1 MQTADPIRVGCICLD
16 QPAKWERIIWARIVP
31 FLILINIALNPFPH
45 ITSIREF
52 SYYSAAALLIFY
64 FYKYRD
70 WSALKTPLTLP
81 VALFTAWAFV
91 GLPWALAVGASIH
104 DILFHLIKYIVL
116 FLLLTI
122 FFNSRAKI
130 NLLFWTII
138 VSVVISGFHDMYFF
152 YVVGKN
158 SFLTRMCI
166 DHHQLPVGPM
176 GFMALFAI
184 ALVVYLFRISK
195 ELCYKCAL
203 IACFGG
209 LSLILFATQM
219 RSIMIALPFVIV
231 ALFGDNKKLLFAM
244 ILIVISCLFLF
255 STQLRS
261 FKNDISETDRLSI
274 NYMSL
279 LMIKEHPLT
288 GVGFSMETPGNNKL
302 IDHKK
307 LLAQVPMKF
316 KYKAV
321 EYTSPHNMWLGLAVR
336 LGLVGLSLFVLIVIV
351 AGRMCFTVI
360 KQHKNLEL
368 RLTGQLCLG
377 LLALFSIYGLFNEV
391 FMHLLET
398 LFCVLFAIINWSFCE
413 AQKYNNL
420 ETAKMTP

>member
-1 MQTADPIRVGCICLD
+1 MQTADPLRVGCICIE
-16 QPAKWERIIWARIVP
+16 QPAKWERIIWKRIVS

-45 ITSIREF
+45 ITSIREV

-70 WSALKTPLTLP
+70 WSVLKTPLTLP
-81 VALFTAWAFV
+81 VALFTVWSFV
-91 GLPWALAVGASIH
+91 GLPWALDVDASIH
-104 DILFHLIKYIVL
+104 DILFHLVKYIVL

-166 DHHQLPVGPM
+166 DRHQLPVGPM

-184 ALVVYLFRISK
+184 TLVVYLFRISK
-195 ELCYKCAL
+195 ELKDKCAL
-203 IACFGG
+203 VACFGG

-219 RSIMIALPFVIV
+219 RSIMIALPFVIL
-231 ALFGDNKKLLFAM
+231 ALFWDNKKLLFAM

-279 LMIKEHPLT
+279 LMIKEHPIT
-288 GVGFSMETPGNNKL
+288 GIGFSMETPGNNKL
-302 IDHKK
+302 VDHEK
-307 LLAQVPMKF
+307 LLAQVPTKF
-316 KYKAV
+316 KYEAV

-336 LGLVGLSLFVLIVIV
+336 LGLVGLSLFAFIVFV
-351 AGRMCFTVI
+351 AGRICI
-360 KQHKNLEL
+360 KGIRQHKNRLL
-368 RLTGQLCLG
+368 RLTGQLCLS
-377 LLALFSIYGLFNEV
+377 LLILFSIYGLFNEV
-391 FMHLLET
+391 FMHLLEA
-398 LFCVLFAIINWSFCE
+398 LFCVLFAIINRVFCE
-413 AQKYNNL
+413 AQKSNNS
-420 ETAKMTP
+420 EMAKMT

>member
-1 MQTADPIRVGCICLD
+1 MQTADPLRVGCICID
-16 QPAKWERIIWARIVP
+16 QPAKWERIIWERIVS

-45 ITSIREF
+45 ITSIREV

-70 WSALKTPLTLP
+70 WSVLKTPLTLP

-91 GLPWALAVGASIH
+91 GLPWALDVGASIH
-104 DILFHLIKYIVL
+104 DILFHLVKYIVL

-138 VSVVISGFHDMYFF
+138 VSVVISGFHDMYLF

-166 DHHQLPVGPM
+166 DYHQLPVGPM

-195 ELCYKCAL
+195 ELRDKCAL

-231 ALFGDNKKLLFAM
+231 ALFWDNKKLLFAM
-244 ILIVISCLFLF
+244 TLIVISCLFLF

-261 FKNDISETDRLSI
+261 FKNDLSETDRLSI

-279 LMIKEHPLT
+279 LMIKEHPIT
-288 GVGFSMETPGNNKL
+288 GIGFSMETPGNNKL
-302 IDHKK
+302 VDHKT
-307 LLAQVPMKF
+307 LLAQVPKKF
-316 KYKAV
+316 KYEAI
-321 EYTSPHNMWLGLAVR
+321 EYTSPHNMWMGLAVR
-336 LGLVGLSLFVLIVIV
+336 LGLVGFSLFMFIVVV
-351 AGRMCFTVI
+351 AFRMCLTGI
-360 KQHKNLEL
+360 RQHKNQEL
-368 RLTGQLCLG
+368 RLTGQLGLCL
-377 LLALFSIYGLFNEV
+377 LLSFSIYGLFNEV

-398 LFCVLFAIINWSFCE
+398 LFCVLFALIAWLFCE
-413 AQKYNNL
+413 TQKSNNL
-420 ETAKMTP
+420 EMTKITS